1 MNKKGLSVVMAG
13 AMLATSV
20 APVLAAEVEKGEYSA
35 AELGL
40 LKKELRELL
49 ESKKFHS
56 TDANLPG
63 ESVYYVTNGLT
74 GAKTKLT
81 GLDTFISNLKVGN
94 KVYVW
99 SEGFRT
105 DEKGNYF
112 STEDEKGTTLGEYKK
127 ADFTEE
133 TVSLWGGKVTK
144 LTNQINSECWGQDK
158 DGSIAKVLLTDK
170 GDKGTAGDR
179 GYYYRD
185 NSAIIKLANGREIV
199 LVEGSKILDFSK
211 PVDKDGYEVKIDST
225 KLTGKEYTDIKDAD
239 TKEKLDSVVG
249 FAEAK
254 TADVEGKDLP
264 SEKLKEITI
273 TTGGNDLAVSDLY
286 DGLMLTEK
294 GHDFLNQI
302 KYYDKVSEGAT
313 TNVDVKTVAKIH
325 GTDKYAFEVEFK
337 AVGALSPQVYTIT
350 GEDKEEAEILRSWL
364 AERLAKV
371 DILAGAN
378 RYETAVSI
386 AKEQVFGANKLGTSN
401 LKSNIVL
408 VNGNSLVDGLSAAP
422 LAADLGIHSANT
434 DIAAPILLTEADA
447 LPKATKA
454 YLKELVGNKT
464 VSNLNTTV
472 HLVGGEAVLNK
483 SLEKELKELGFK
495 VVRYGGANREETSLK
510 VAEEINKD
518 LASTAKAN
526 AFVVGANGE
535 ADAMSIA
542 AVAATNKTPIV
553 VSKAGGLTEDAIE
566 ALKDA
571 NVTVIGGK
579 SAVSEEDYEAV
590 KAEANSLNRIS
601 GENRKETNALIIEKY
616 YGKSFG
622 NSTGA
627 LATATTAKNVIVAKD
642 GQRNK
647 MELVDA
653 LAAANMASAKKAP
666 IVLATDNLSSAQIN
680 ALELNAQKAKTLYQ
694 VGHGVDKD
702 NVVKTIAQRLGLAK

>member
-1 MNKKGLSVVMAG
+1 MNKKKLSVVMAG

-74 GAKTKLT
+74 GAKIKLS
-81 GLDTFISNLKVGN
+81 GLDAFISNLKVGN

-112 STEDEKGTTLGEYKK
+112 STEDVKGTSLGEYKK
-127 ADFTEE
+127 ADFTEKTE
-133 TVSLWGGKVTK
+133 TVGSSSTKTTK
-144 LTNQINSECWGQDK
+144 LAKQINEECWDASNANTIRK
-158 DGSIAKVLLTDK
+158 ILVTDS
-170 GDKGTAGDR
+170 GDNNT

-199 LVEGSKILDFSK
+199 LVEGSKILDFKK
-211 PVDKDGYEVKIDST
+211 PVDKDGYEVKIAAD
-225 KLTGKEYTDIKDAD
+225 KLTGKSYSNVDAD
-239 TKEKLDSVVG
+239 TKEKLDSIVG

-254 TADVEGKDLP
+254 TEDAKGEDLP
-264 SEKLKEITI
+264 SEKLKEIEI
-273 TTGGNDLAVSDLY
+273 KTGGYDLAVSDLY

-302 KYYDKVSEGAT
+302 KYYDKVSKGAT
-313 TNVDVKTVAKIH
+313 TNAVVKTVAKVH

-350 GEDKEEAEILRSWL
+350 GEDKDEAETLRNWL
-364 AERLAKV
+364 DTRIPKV

-378 RYETAVSI
+378 RYETAVAI
-386 AKEQVFGANKLGTSN
+386 AKEQALHNKDLGD
-401 LKSNIVL
+401 KDYQGNIVL

-422 LAADLGIHSANT
+422 LASALRIHNT
-434 DIAAPILLTEADA
+434 GTPLTAAPILLTEADA
-447 LPKATKA
+447 LPKETRA
-454 YLKELVGNKT
+454 YLKELLANKPVGNLKT
-464 VSNLNTTV
+464 TI
-472 HLVGGEAVLNK
+472 HLVGGTSVLNK
-483 SLEKELKELGFK
+483 SLERELKSLGFD
-495 VVRYGGANREETSLK
+495 VVRYGGDNREETSLK
-510 VAEEINKD
+510 VAEAIE
-518 LASTAKAN
+518 AKTGTLSD
-526 AFVVGANGE
+526 AFLVGANGE

-542 AVAATNKTPIV
+542 SVAVQDSNTIEDKIQSRPII
-553 VSKAGGLTEDAIE
+553 VSKAGGVSEDAID
-566 ALKDA
+566 ALKGL
-571 NVTVIGGK
+571 NVTVVGGEA
-579 SAVSEEDYEAV
+579 AVSEEDYNTV
-590 KAEANSLNRIS
+590 KAEAKSINRIA
-601 GENRKETNALIIEKY
+601 GANRQATNALVIEKY
-616 YGKSFG
+616 YAGTFG
-622 NSTGA
+622 QT
-627 LATATTAKNVIVAKD
+627 KNVIVAKD
-642 GQRNK
+642 GQKNK

-653 LAAANMASAKKAP
+653 LSAANLASNKQAP

-680 ALELNAQKAKTLYQ
+680 ALELNAKTADTLYQ
-694 VGHGVDKD
+694 VGNGVARD
-702 NVVKTIAQRLGLAK
+702 VVKTIAQRLGLAK